1 MPAPLTIQCGARA
14 LPILAERV
22 IVFAEIVQRN
32 PEGES
37 DRRGYHAL
45 FEVFI
50 FSHIDPQLKYPDKA
64 GAPHTKEYIILELE
78 KQVKL
83 TCSGVIKPVK
93 DLQTETGVNDVYTQ
107 FWIDGHILQF
117 KEMRKDDPN
126 RSVEEIQTEL
136 VQWTVENR
144 DSIYS
149 HRTLDHE
156 KSKGIKG
163 FPKTTG
169 ITAHPH
175 PFPLLPYFQNEAAQ
189 GTSYMEKVPSFSIVI
204 MFGGIGQNGNQ

>member
-1 MPAPLTIQCGARA
+1 VFPQGTELKSGKHIPTPSKFKTSPKMCLAFAYTAMLASLTIQCGARA
-14 LPILAERV
+14 LPILTERV
-22 IVFAEIVQRN
+22 IVFAEIVQWN

-64 GAPHTKEYIILELE
+64 GFPHTKEYIILELE

-107 FWIDGHILQF
+107 FWIDGHIL
-117 KEMRKDDPN
+117 
-126 RSVEEIQTEL
+126 
-136 VQWTVENR
+136 
-144 DSIYS
+144 
-149 HRTLDHE
+149 
-156 KSKGIKG
+156 
-163 FPKTTG
+163 
-169 ITAHPH
+169 
-175 PFPLLPYFQNEAAQ
+175 
-189 GTSYMEKVPSFSIVI
+189 
-204 MFGGIGQNGNQ
+204 